1 MPALETQKAVQGLII
16 VPADL
21 GDSAVPAA
29 NPLENKDRLTCF
41 FLTLGPIA
49 PSLGEQWRET
59 CTVRGASTIVGGCR
73 YLSISLK
80 FAAIVLVLGTV
91 FAQEGTI
98 FRTDS
103 RLVVLHATVED
114 QQGRLAMDLPQSA
127 FQVYENG
134 VRQDIKSFR
143 KEDVPVSLGLIID
156 SSGSMTDKRARVAAA
171 ALALVQSSHPED
183 EVFIVNFDDTPSLA
197 VDFTSDIQKLRKGL
211 TRIESRG
218 GTAMRDAL
226 RTAIEHVKGRD
237 KKDKKVL
244 VVVTDG
250 NDNSSLEPLESVV
263 RAAQQSEVLV
273 YSIGLLTDELPREA
287 EKAKRALDAVARAT
301 GGQTYYPKD
310 VSEIDR
316 IAPQI
321 AREIRNQYIVTYIPA
336 NQELD
341 GSFRQIRLLVDSPGA
356 FTVRTRS
363 GYYATPDRQP
373 PAKSTAS
380 SGE

>member
-1 MPALETQKAVQGLII
+1 
-16 VPADL
+16 VP
-21 GDSAVPAA
+21 
-29 NPLENKDRLTCF
+29 
-41 FLTLGPIA
+41 
-49 PSLGEQWRET
+49 
-59 CTVRGASTIVGGCR
+59 
-73 YLSISLK
+73 LSISLK
-80 FAAIVLVLGTV
+80 FAAMVLVLGTLY
-91 FAQEGTI
+91 AQEDTI

-103 RLVVLHATVED
+103 RLVVLHATAED
-114 QQGRLAMDLPQSA
+114 KEGRLVMDLPQSA
-127 FQVYENG
+127 FQVFENG
-134 VRQDIKSFR
+134 VRQQIQSFR

-156 SSGSMTDKRARVAAA
+156 SSASMTDKRARVAAA

-183 EVFIVNFDDTPSLA
+183 EIFIVNFDETPTLS
-197 VDFTSDIQKLRKGL
+197 VDFTNDIAKMRMGL
-211 TRIESRG
+211 ARIDSRG

-250 NDNSSLEPLESVV
+250 NDNSSLEKLETII

-273 YSIGLLTDELPREA
+273 YAVGLLADESPREA
-287 EKAKRALDAVARAT
+287 EKAKRALDSIARAT
-301 GGQTYYPKD
+301 GGQTYFPKD

-321 AREIRNQYIVTYIPA
+321 AREIRNQYIVTYSPA

-341 GSFRQIRLLVDSPGA
+341 GSFRQIRLIVDAPTVA
-356 FTVRTRS
+356 TVRTRA
-363 GYYATPDRQP
+363 GYYATPDRRRP
-373 PAKSTAS
+373 AAKSAAS